1 MIIVGKL
8 NSLQQFEIIYR
19 LEHQIDEI
27 QSLRWQYT
35 QPFEQNT
42 GWPKLASGS
51 RDGSLV
57 IWDVPNEDVCRKIS
71 PPKDKQMTNNQ
82 QSRVFTVVAW
92 STLMP
97 ERLFFSSLK

>member
-8 NSLQQFEIIYR
+8 NNLQQFEILYR

-27 QSLRWQYT
+27 QSLQWQYT
-35 QPFEQNT
+35 QPSEQYND
-42 GWPKLASGS
+42 WPMLASGS

-57 IWDVPNEDVCRKIS
+57 IWNVPNEDVFRKVS

-82 QSRVFTVVAW
+82 QSRIFTVVAW
-92 STLMP
+92 STSIHQ
-97 ERLFFSSLK
+97 RLFFSSLK